1 MTTGPVLR
9 QWEWV
14 VGFVALLPTPAEGHI
29 NVNPGASDPLAFM
42 VPTVSWEEI
51 SPAHA
56 ELLRVYE
63 KLRPLK
69 IAGHL

>member
-1 MTTGPVLR
+1 MLNEMSEIGYY
-9 QWEWV
+9 
-14 VGFVALLPTPAEGHI
+14 A
-29 NVNPGASDPLAFM
+29 NPGASDPLAFM
-42 VPTVSWEEI
+42 APTVSWEEI